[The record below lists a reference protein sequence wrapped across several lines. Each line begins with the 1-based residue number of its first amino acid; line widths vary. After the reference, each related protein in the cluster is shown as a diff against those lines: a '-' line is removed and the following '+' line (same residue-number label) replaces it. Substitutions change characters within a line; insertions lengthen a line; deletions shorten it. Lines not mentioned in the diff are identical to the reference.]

1 MCTQQLIVNYF
12 IVDYVCMKEGNKR
25 KGHTCFCEEDYCNA
39 ATPAYGGASG
49 ALLLLLNIF
58 VSFQFSWIIFKN
70 LSYNLSPFDLMASVA
85 KQNTSNVHCNTTRFF
100 LNRYSIC
107 FIQLIYSVDL
117 FSWFIQLID
126 SFGLEDKNW
135 ISWRIESLTF
145 GLILSPRLFV
155 YLFVGFPF
163 YFSWFEPRFD
173 WISPLNC
180 CWMPF

>member
-117 FSWFIQLID
+117 FSWLIH
-126 SFGLEDKNW
+126 SV
-135 ISWRIESLTF
+135 WRIRIEYHDALNRWPLDWF
-145 GLILSPRLFV
+145 YLHVCLFICLLVFLFIFPDLNQDLI
-155 YLFVGFPF
+155 GF
-163 YFSWFEPRFD
+163 
-173 WISPLNC
+173 LL
-180 CWMPF
+180 